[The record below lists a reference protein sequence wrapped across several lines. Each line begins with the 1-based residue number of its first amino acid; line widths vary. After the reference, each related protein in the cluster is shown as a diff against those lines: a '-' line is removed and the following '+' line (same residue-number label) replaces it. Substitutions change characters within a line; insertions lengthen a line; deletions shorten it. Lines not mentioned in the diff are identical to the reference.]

1 MPDDASR
8 NQLQAEHRYLER
20 LMEGVARRLAPEV
33 ASEER
38 LGAFGELAAELEV
51 HFEQEDRLYY
61 PSIAALAPDHKERL
75 AELTRRHQAF
85 LQQLRAIADR
95 LAHDDLEAA
104 RSAFE
109 AFRADFRRHETIEE
123 AILSEIDAE
132 R

>member
-1 MPDDASR
+1 
-8 NQLQAEHRYLER
+8 
-20 LMEGVARRLAPEV
+20 MEGVARRLAPEA

-61 PSIAALAPDHKERL
+61 PSIAALAPDHKDRL

-85 LQQLRAIADR
+85 LEQLRAIADR
-95 LAHDDLEAA
+95 LAHDDLEGA

-109 AFRADFRRHETIEE
+109 AFRAEFRRHEAIEE
-123 AILSEIDAE
+123 ALLSEIDAE
-132 R
+132 G